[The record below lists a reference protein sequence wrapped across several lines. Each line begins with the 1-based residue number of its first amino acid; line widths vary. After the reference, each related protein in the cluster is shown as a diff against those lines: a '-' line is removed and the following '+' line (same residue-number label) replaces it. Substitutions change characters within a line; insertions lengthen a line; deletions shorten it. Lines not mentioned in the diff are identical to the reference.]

1 MASPDRSLLS
11 QPARRRPVF
20 AALLPLALALPLPA
34 LADRPESRAAE
45 LQELEAQALAR
56 LSTPDLRNYF
66 EARRQL
72 ERRGA
77 DQRLSDLRLLEDCL
91 ERTPLRPGAEIC
103 LTQARQRRE
112 QQRQWGLAE
121 LSSLR
126 QRYGMPALPGVAAIQ
141 PRPTWL
147 PPQSQQ
153 PQMLPG
159 YQPRYPSLYPSR
171 YPSTYPATPGYGWY

>member
-11 QPARRRPVF
+11 QPARRRSGF

-34 LADRPESRAAE
+34 LADRPENRAAE
-45 LQELEAQALAR
+45 LQQQEAMALAR

-77 DQRLSDLRLLEDCL
+77 DQRLSDLRQLEDCL
-91 ERTPLRPGAEIC
+91 ERTRQRAGAETC
-103 LTQARQRRE
+103 LTQARQLRE
-112 QQRQWGLAE
+112 QQRQRGLAE
-121 LSSLR
+121 LSALR
-126 QRYGMPALPGVAAIQ
+126 QRYGLPALPGMPSIQ
-141 PRPTWL
+141 PRPSWL

-153 PQMLPG
+153 QQVMPG
-159 YQPRYPSLYPSR
+159 YQPRYPSR
-171 YPSTYPATPGYGWY
+171 YPSTYPATPSYGWY